1 MFVRMIPERTWA
13 FCFTFYLKKC
23 GYCRVLKKIFPF
35 LKWFPPSGENLRADL
50 VAGVTIAMI
59 LVPQSMAYA
68 SLAGLPVVYGLYA
81 SFLPVIVASMWGASR
96 FLHTGPVAMLS
107 LMSAAAIEPLA
118 SRGTDEFIQLSLLL
132 ALLVGVLRLALG
144 LFRMGVLINLAS
156 HPVILGFTNAA
167 ALIIGLS
174 LLNSFLGV
182 PMPRSDSFLLDLLQV
197 VQQVPTLHVPTL
209 LFGLGALGALYWLRA
224 RFPKLPGVLIVVIA
238 GTLISAFLGFEKV
251 RLVEPHQIADAN
263 ARSQFETMM
272 AGQARLK
279 QVKDQ
284 QKSIGNQLQD
294 FKSGDPQKYVL
305 QADLLRLKGE
315 ESSLKHTLYKKRVLV
330 HEIGLVPELKDG
342 QEVYRLAQQGGPF
355 SPLWRW
361 SGYADD
367 KFKLSGGGA
376 VVSSIPSGLP
386 EFTVP
391 IMDIGI
397 ISDLFAVA
405 FIMAMIGFMEAT
417 SISRALAAKTRE
429 KLDPNQELIGQG
441 LANIVGSFFQSY
453 VVSGSFSRSAV
464 AARVGA
470 KTGFYAVVS
479 AFGVLLVM
487 LFLTEYL
494 YHLPKAVLAA
504 IVMSAVFG
512 LIDYKSMVH
521 AWRVRRNDGIV
532 GLITFITTLV
542 MAPKLADGVLVG
554 VAFTILLFLVG
565 TMKPRSEVLGR
576 RIDGSLAGAASHD
589 LAPISENYVVI
600 RFDASLVFIN
610 AAHFEQ
616 AVLKS
621 LSEFPDARAILIIGQ
636 GINRVDATGEEKLR
650 ALTKDLKAAGVTLV
664 LAGLKRQVREAL
676 ERADL
681 QEVIGEENIFGNKE
695 AALDMLE
702 NRYPV
707 GQAAKTV

>member
-1 MFVRMIPERTWA
+1 
-13 FCFTFYLKKC
+13 
-23 GYCRVLKKIFPF
+23 
-35 LKWFPPSGENLRADL
+35 
-50 VAGVTIAMI
+50 MI

-81 SFLPVIVASMWGASR
+81 SFLPVIVASLWGASR

-118 SRGTDEFIQLSLLL
+118 SRGTDEFIQLSMLL

-182 PMPRSDSFLLDLLQV
+182 PMPRSESFLADLWQV
-197 VQQVPTLHVPTL
+197 VHQVTAVHGPTLV
-209 LFGLGALGALYWLRA
+209 FGLGTLAALYWLRA
-224 RFPKLPGVLIVVIA
+224 RFPKLPGVLIVVIV
-238 GTLISAFLGFEKV
+238 GTLISAGLGFEKI
-251 RLVEPHQIADAN
+251 RLVEPQQIADTTV
-263 ARSQFETMM
+263 RSSFESLM
-272 AGQARLK
+272 ADQAMLK
-279 QVKDQ
+279 QIKAEQKRITDQ
-284 QKSIGNQLQD
+284 LED
-294 FKSGDPQKYVL
+294 TDAGDQSAYNL
-305 QADLLRLKGE
+305 QAELLRLKGE
-315 ESSLKHTLYKKRVLV
+315 EKSVKHGLYRKRIDTHQIAL
-330 HEIGLVPELKDG
+330 LPELQDDG
-342 QEVYRLAQQGGPF
+342 QVLYRVAEQTGPF
-355 SPLWRW
+355 TTVWRW
-361 SGYADD
+361 SGYSDG
-367 KFKLSGGGA
+367 KFRLSGGGA
-376 VVSSIPSGLP
+376 VVGAIPSGLP
-386 EFTVP
+386 SFSVP
-391 IMDIGI
+391 LMDLGIM
-397 ISDLFAVA
+397 SDLFAVA

-441 LANIVGSFFQSY
+441 LANIIGSFFQSY

-470 KTGFYAVVS
+470 KTGFYAIVS

-487 LFLTEYL
+487 MFLTEYL

-512 LIDYKSMVH
+512 LLDYKSMVH
-521 AWRVRRNDGIV
+521 AWKVRRNDGIV
-532 GLITFITTLV
+532 GLVTFFTTLI
-542 MAPKLADGVLVG
+542 MAPKLADGVVVG
-554 VAFTILLFLVG
+554 VACTILLFLAG

-576 RIDGSLAGAASHD
+576 RSNGSLAGAATHD
-589 LAPISENYVVI
+589 LAPISENYVVM

-621 LSEFPDARAILIIGQ
+621 LSEFPRARAILIIGQ
-636 GINRVDATGEEKLR
+636 GINRVDASGEEKLR
-650 ALTKDLKAAGVTLV
+650 ALARDLQAAGITLM
-664 LAGLKRQVREAL
+664 LAGLKRQVSEAL
-676 ERADL
+676 ERARL
-681 QEVIGEENIFGNKE
+681 QEVIGEENIFGNTNS
-695 AALDMLE
+695 ALRTLE
-702 NRYPV
+702 QRYPA
-707 GQAAKTV
+707 G

>member
-1 MFVRMIPERTWA
+1 MLEKV
-13 FCFTFYLKKC
+13 
-23 GYCRVLKKIFPF
+23 FPF
-35 LKWFPPSGENLRADL
+35 LRWFPPSRENLRAD
-50 VAGVTIAMI
+50 VIAGITIAMI

-81 SFLPVIVASMWGASR
+81 SFLPVIVASLWGASR

-118 SRGTDEFIQLSLLL
+118 SRGSDEFIQLSMLL

-182 PMPRSDSFLLDLLQV
+182 PMPRSESFLADLWQV
-197 VQQVPTLHVPTL
+197 IHQAPAVHGPTL
-209 LFGLGALGALYWLRA
+209 LFGLGTLAALYFLRA
-224 RFPKLPGVLIVVIA
+224 RFPRLPGVLIVVIA
-238 GTLISAFLGFEKV
+238 GTLISAGLGFEKT
-251 RLVEPHQIADAN
+251 RLVEPEQIADTTV
-263 ARSQFETMM
+263 RSGFESLMTD
-272 AGQARLK
+272 QARLK
-279 QVKDQ
+279 QIKAE
-284 QKSIGNQLQD
+284 QKRISDQLQD
-294 FKSGDPQKYVL
+294 TDAGDQGAYTL
-305 QADLLRLKGE
+305 QAELLRLKGE
-315 ESSLKHTLYKKRVLV
+315 EKSIKYGLYRQRIVTHQIAL
-330 HEIGLVPELKDG
+330 LPEPQDDG
-342 QEVYRLAQQGGPF
+342 QVLYRVAEQTGPF
-355 SPLWRW
+355 TTVWRW
-361 SGYADD
+361 SGYSDG
-367 KFKLSGGGA
+367 KFILSGGGA
-376 VVSSIPSGLP
+376 VVGAIPSGLP
-386 EFTVP
+386 SFSVP
-391 IMDIGI
+391 LLDLGIM
-397 ISDLFAVA
+397 SDLLAVA

-441 LANIVGSFFQSY
+441 LANIIGSFFQSY

-512 LIDYKSMVH
+512 LLDYKSMVH
-521 AWRVRRNDGIV
+521 AWKVRRNDGIV
-532 GLITFITTLV
+532 GLVTFFTTLI

-554 VAFTILLFLVG
+554 VACTILLFLAG

-576 RIDGSLAGAASHD
+576 MPNGSLAGAATHD
-589 LAPISENYVVI
+589 LAPISENYVVM

-610 AAHFEQ
+610 ATHFEQ

-621 LSEFPDARAILIIGQ
+621 LSEFPRARAILIIGQ
-636 GINRVDATGEEKLR
+636 GINRVDASGEEKLR
-650 ALTKDLKAAGVTLV
+650 ALARDLRAAGVTLM
-664 LAGLKRQVREAL
+664 LAGLKRQVSEAL
-676 ERADL
+676 ERAKL
-681 QEVIGEENIFGNKE
+681 QEVIGEENIFSSTE
-695 AALDMLE
+695 SALRALE
-702 NRYPV
+702 RRNWESE
-707 GQAAKTV
+707 

>member
-1 MFVRMIPERTWA
+1 MLE
-13 FCFTFYLKKC
+13 
-23 GYCRVLKKIFPF
+23 KIFPF
-35 LKWFPPSGENLRADL
+35 LRWFPPSGENLRADAI
-50 VAGVTIAMI
+50 AGITIAMI

-81 SFLPVIVASMWGASR
+81 SFLPVIVASLWGASR

-118 SRGTDEFIQLSLLL
+118 SRGSDEFIQLSMLL

-167 ALIIGLS
+167 AMIIGLS

-182 PMPRSDSFLLDLLQV
+182 PMPRSESFLADLWQV
-197 VQQVPTLHVPTL
+197 IQQVPLLHGPTL
-209 LFGLGALGALYWLRA
+209 LFGLGTLAALYGLRA

-238 GTLISAFLGFEKV
+238 GTLISAGLGFEKAEV
-251 RLVEPHQIADAN
+251 VEPQQIADVTVQAK
-263 ARSQFETMM
+263 FESLM
-272 AGQARLK
+272 ADQARLK
-279 QVKDQ
+279 QIKAEQKVIDDQ
-284 QKSIGNQLQD
+284 LRDIAAN
-294 FKSGDPQKYVL
+294 DPLAYNM
-305 QADLLRLKGE
+305 QAELLRLKGE
-315 ESSLKHTLYKKRVLV
+315 ESSLKHSLYRKHVDTHK
-330 HEIGLVPELKDG
+330 IALVPEPQASG
-342 QEVYRLAQQGGPF
+342 EVLYRVAEQTGPF
-355 SPLWRW
+355 TTVWRW
-361 SGYADD
+361 AGYSED

-386 EFTVP
+386 SFSVP
-391 IMDIGI
+391 ILDLGI
-397 ISDLFAVA
+397 VSDLFAVA

-470 KTGFYAVVS
+470 RTGFYAVVS

-487 LFLTEYL
+487 LFLTDYL

-521 AWRVRRNDGIV
+521 AWKVRRNDGIV
-532 GLITFITTLV
+532 GVITFVTTLV

-554 VAFTILLFLVG
+554 VAFTILLFLAG

-576 RIDGSLAGAASHD
+576 KANGSLAGAASHD
-589 LAPISENYVVI
+589 LAPISENYVVM

-610 AAHFEQ
+610 SAHFEE

-621 LSEFPDARAILIIGQ
+621 LNEFPNAKAILIIGQ
-636 GINRVDATGEEKLR
+636 SINRVDATGEEKLR
-650 ALTKDLKAAGVTLV
+650 ALARDLKAAGVTLM
-664 LAGLKRQVREAL
+664 LAGLKKQVREAL

-681 QEVIGEENIFGNKE
+681 QEVIGEENIIGNKE
-695 AALDMLE
+695 TALKILE
-702 NRYPV
+702 QRYAQEPLK
-707 GQAAKTV
+707 QSA

>member
-1 MFVRMIPERTWA
+1 
-13 FCFTFYLKKC
+13 
-23 GYCRVLKKIFPF
+23 VLAKIFPF
-35 LKWFPPSGENLRADL
+35 LKWFPPNRENLRADL
-50 VAGVTIAMI
+50 VAGITIAMI

-182 PMPRSDSFLLDLLQV
+182 PMPRSDSFLTDLLQV
-197 VQQVPTLHVPTL
+197 VQQLPSLHLPTLV
-209 LFGLGALGALYWLRA
+209 FGLVALGALYWLRA
-224 RFPKLPGVLIVVIA
+224 QFPKLPGVLIVVIA
-238 GTLISAFLGFEKV
+238 GTLISATLEFEKV
-251 RLVEPHQIADAN
+251 RVVESQLVTDADAR
-263 ARSQFETMM
+263 AKFESLM
-272 AGQARLK
+272 ADQAKLK
-279 QVKDQ
+279 QVKTYQKEISDELDNIGKNDQ
-284 QKSIGNQLQD
+284 QS
-294 FKSGDPQKYVL
+294 YVL
-305 QADLLRLKGE
+305 QAELLRLKGE
-315 ESSLKHTLYKKRVLV
+315 ESSLKLNLYRKRVDVHQIALV
-330 HEIGLVPELKDG
+330 SVEGEDGRVTYNVAKD
-342 QEVYRLAQQGGPF
+342 ASPF
-355 SPLWRW
+355 NSVWRW
-361 SGYADD
+361 SGSADG
-367 KFKLSGGGA
+367 KFNLSGGGA

-386 EFTVP
+386 GFSVP
-391 IMDIGI
+391 DMDIGI

-429 KLDPNQELIGQG
+429 KLNPNQELIGQG

-470 KTGFYAVVS
+470 KTGFYAVIS
-479 AFGVLLVM
+479 AAGVLLVM

-512 LIDYKSMVH
+512 LIDFKSMIH
-521 AWRVRRNDGIV
+521 AWKVRCTDGMV
-532 GLITFITTLV
+532 GIITFVTTLI
-542 MAPKLADGVLVG
+542 MAPNLADGVLVG
-554 VAFTILLFLVG
+554 VVCTIFLFLAG

-576 RIDGSLAGAASHD
+576 KSDGSLGGAASHD

-621 LSEFPDARAILIIGQ
+621 LNEFPNARAIMIIGQ
-636 GINRVDATGEEKLR
+636 SINRVDATGEEKLR
-650 ALTKDLKAAGVTLV
+650 ALTRDLKAAGITLM
-664 LAGLKRQVREAL
+664 LAGLKKQVIEAL

-681 QEVIGEENIFGNKE
+681 QEVIGEENIISNKE
-695 AALDMLE
+695 TALKILE
-702 NRYPV
+702 QRFPREASAKSSAEQGNAEFIKV
-707 GQAAKTV
+707 G

>member
-1 MFVRMIPERTWA
+1 MLA
-13 FCFTFYLKKC
+13 
-23 GYCRVLKKIFPF
+23 KIFPF
-35 LKWFPPSGENLRADL
+35 LKWFPPNRENLRADL
-50 VAGVTIAMI
+50 VAGITIAMI

-182 PMPRSDSFLLDLLQV
+182 PMPRSDSFLTDLLQV
-197 VQQVPTLHVPTL
+197 VQQLPSLHLPTLV
-209 LFGLGALGALYWLRA
+209 FGLVALGALYWLRA
-224 RFPKLPGVLIVVIA
+224 QFPKLPGVLIVVIA
-238 GTLISAFLGFEKV
+238 GTLISATLEFEKV
-251 RLVEPHQIADAN
+251 RVVESQLVTDADAR
-263 ARSQFETMM
+263 AKFESLM
-272 AGQARLK
+272 ADQAKLK
-279 QVKDQ
+279 QVKTYQKEISDELDNIGKNDQ
-284 QKSIGNQLQD
+284 QS
-294 FKSGDPQKYVL
+294 YVL
-305 QADLLRLKGE
+305 QAELLRLKGE
-315 ESSLKHTLYKKRVLV
+315 ESSLKLNLYRKRVDVHQIALV
-330 HEIGLVPELKDG
+330 SVEGEDGRVTYNVAKD
-342 QEVYRLAQQGGPF
+342 ASPF
-355 SPLWRW
+355 NSVWRW
-361 SGYADD
+361 SGSADG
-367 KFKLSGGGA
+367 KFNLSGGGA

-386 EFTVP
+386 GFSVP
-391 IMDIGI
+391 DMDIGI

-429 KLDPNQELIGQG
+429 KLNPNQELIGQG

-470 KTGFYAVVS
+470 KTGFYAVIS
-479 AFGVLLVM
+479 AAGVLLVM

-512 LIDYKSMVH
+512 LIDFKSMIH
-521 AWRVRRNDGIV
+521 AWKVRCTDGMV
-532 GLITFITTLV
+532 GIITFVTTLI
-542 MAPKLADGVLVG
+542 MAPNLADGVLVG
-554 VAFTILLFLVG
+554 VACTVFLFLAG

-576 RIDGSLAGAASHD
+576 KSDGSLGGAASHD

-621 LSEFPDARAILIIGQ
+621 LNEFPNARAIMIIGQ
-636 GINRVDATGEEKLR
+636 SINRVDATGEEKLR
-650 ALTKDLKAAGVTLV
+650 ALTRDLKAAGITLM
-664 LAGLKRQVREAL
+664 LAGLKKQVIEAL

-681 QEVIGEENIFGNKE
+681 QEVIGEENIISNKE
-695 AALDMLE
+695 TALKILE
-702 NRYPV
+702 QRFPREASAKSSAEQGNAEFIKV
-707 GQAAKTV
+707 G

>member
-1 MFVRMIPERTWA
+1 
-13 FCFTFYLKKC
+13 
-23 GYCRVLKKIFPF
+23 VLARFFPF
-35 LKWFPPSGENLRADL
+35 LKWFPPSGENLRSD
-50 VAGVTIAMI
+50 VIAGITIAMI

-81 SFLPVIVASMWGASR
+81 SFLPVIVASLWGASR

-118 SRGTDEFIQLSLLL
+118 SRGSDEFIQLSMLL

-156 HPVILGFTNAA
+156 HPVIVGFTNAA

-182 PMPRSDSFLLDLLQV
+182 PMPRSDSFLTDLWQV
-197 VQQVPTLHVPTL
+197 VQQAPIAHGPTLV
-209 LFGLGALGALYWLRA
+209 FGLGTLVALYWLRA

-238 GTLISAFLGFEKV
+238 GTLISASVGFEKIET
-251 RLVEPHQIADAN
+251 VEPQQIADAT
-263 ARSQFETMM
+263 ARAQFEKLMQHE
-272 AGQARLK
+272 ASLK
-279 QVKDQ
+279 QLKME
-284 QKSIGNQLQD
+284 QKSIGDELRQLAA
-294 FKSGDPQKYVL
+294 SEPQAYEL
-305 QADLLRLKGE
+305 QAKLLQLKGE
-315 ESSLKHTLYKKRVLV
+315 ESSLKHSLYRDRVDT
-330 HEIGLVPELKDG
+330 HRIALVPDSQDDG
-342 QEVYRLAQQGGPF
+342 QVRYVIATETGPF
-355 SPLWRW
+355 VTVWRW
-361 SGYADD
+361 AGYTGD
-367 KFKLSGGGA
+367 KFELSGGGA
-376 VVSSIPSGLP
+376 VVGSIPSGLP
-386 EFTVP
+386 GFSVP
-391 IMDIGI
+391 TFDLGI

-479 AFGVLLVM
+479 ALGVLLVI
-487 LFLTEYL
+487 LFLTDYL

-512 LIDYKSMVH
+512 LIDYKSMLH
-521 AWRVRRNDGIV
+521 AWNVRRKDGMV
-532 GLITFITTLV
+532 SVITFVTTMI

-554 VAFTILLFLVG
+554 VAFTILLFLAG

-576 RIDGSLAGAASHD
+576 NAYGSLVGAVSHD
-589 LAPISENYVVI
+589 VAPISENYVVM

-610 AAHFEQ
+610 AAHFEE

-621 LSEFPDARAILIIGQ
+621 LSEFPHARAILVIGQ

-650 ALTKDLKAAGVTLV
+650 ALTRDLRAAGITLM
-664 LAGLKRQVREAL
+664 LAGLKKQVRETL
-676 ERADL
+676 ERAHL
-681 QEVIGEENIFGNKE
+681 QEVIGDENIIGNT
-695 AALDMLE
+695 ATALRILE
-702 NRYPV
+702 QRYPERYLRQV
-707 GQAAKTV
+707 A